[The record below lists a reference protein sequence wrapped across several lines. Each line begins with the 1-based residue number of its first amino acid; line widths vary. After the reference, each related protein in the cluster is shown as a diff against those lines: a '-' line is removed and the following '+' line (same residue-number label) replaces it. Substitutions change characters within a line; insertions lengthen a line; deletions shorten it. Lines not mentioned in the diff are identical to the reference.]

1 MHPFGVMCVA
11 RADMDMYQSDPSPTE
26 HLLACPLA
34 PSGSACAEESSL
46 GQRRTLPSS
55 TQPVLLEAAC
65 ERLTTPPPGPNI
77 PAHCWCSRAPVRLA
91 QVVPRLL
98 LLGEDSPG
106 TVPSFLPGLG
116 ASSREH
122 WQTGLEDDS

>member
-65 ERLTTPPPGPNI
+65 ERLTTPPP
-77 PAHCWCSRAPVRLA
+77 RAEHSST
-91 QVVPRLL
+91 LL
-98 LLGEDSPG
+98 VLQG
-106 TVPSFLPGLG
+106 
-116 ASSREH
+116 SREAGPGCAEAAALGRGFSGNSSILSA
-122 WQTGLEDDS
+122 WSGSFQQRALANGIRG